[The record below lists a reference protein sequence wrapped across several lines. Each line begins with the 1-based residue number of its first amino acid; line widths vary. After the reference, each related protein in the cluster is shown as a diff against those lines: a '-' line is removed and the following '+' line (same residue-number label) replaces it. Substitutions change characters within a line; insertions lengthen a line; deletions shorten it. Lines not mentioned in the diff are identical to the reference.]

1 MIIKNK
7 LFRRF
12 TSILVSMTLAVSM
25 LSGCSPKKEN
35 NTLSEQDIDKI
46 VETVSNEIIN
56 DIKNDSQVDYDGD
69 IEEFVCN
76 LLSEQL
82 GYKYDVFPAYT
93 VLSDG
98 TEIYGIAYSD
108 YSKGYLKE
116 DESKCYFSAGMLFY
130 GEEPVLPEEEFDVGL
145 EVFNLEFFD
154 EEASFLLEYTSDP
167 FVEHC
172 VVGGKYVQYGVDEKG
187 QIYYETTDYV
197 REEVDESLGSLYSY
211 DESKCLI
218 NLDLGE
224 YIYISGESLYAEL
237 DYRALEEEVNNIINS
252 QNENFA
258 FSQIETYA
266 YQAQESIANYLL
278 SLQEE
283 TFLGYDVDELVKATN
298 ELEPMECYR
307 LTEEGLMVIEVQEV
321 LGADADTL
329 TKWLVGVGCAV
340 ITGTSIIAN
349 VAIKTHTAVFDLCI
363 GAVTGAAIEIFM
375 QVVVDGEAL
384 GDVSWGRVAI
394 ATATGAVAGLL
405 GPVISAKLGGVS
417 AFILDSA
424 IDGTLGG
431 IEYAAIA
438 WMEGESGQEIIKS
451 MGYGIAL
458 GTVMSAGFK
467 VAGKVVSEGFE
478 IVKPVVKKLDDTVFK
493 PASAKVSKFASDV
506 SAFVAIAKDKVLARQ
521 SKHLTEKVA
530 EEIFKGLRDKIHFYL
545 NEIVDT
551 SGKVNTYKMNV
562 LRLAIQS
569 GQFSADEIRIISK
582 KMSELRITD
591 KFEEAMK
598 GINFGQY
605 LRNVM
610 GDIPTNMKDPHA
622 HHILFKEG
630 HGEAQKALV
639 KEGQA
644 ILRKHGIDPIIGP
657 ENLVWAPNAVEGQH
671 NEEALKM
678 VVEGLKKRDEAGGD
692 YKDIVNFLKEMGQ
705 VASGRS

>member
-7 LFRRF
+7 LLRRF
-12 TSILVSMTLAVSM
+12 TSLLVSMTLVVSL
-25 LSGCSPKKEN
+25 LSGCSLKKADN
-35 NTLSEQDIDKI
+35 ALSEQDIDKI
-46 VETVSNEIIN
+46 VETVSDEII
-56 DIKNDSQVDYDGD
+56 DDLKNDSQVDYAGD
-69 IEEFVCN
+69 IETFVCN
-76 LLSEQL
+76 LLTEQL

-93 VLSDG
+93 TLSDG

-130 GEEPVLPEEEFDVGL
+130 GDEPILPVEEFDAGL

-154 EEASFLLEYTSDP
+154 EESSFLLEYTSDP

-172 VVGGKYVQYGVDEKG
+172 VVDGKYVQYGVDEKG
-187 QIYYETTDYV
+187 QIYYKATDYV

-237 DYRALEEEVNNIINS
+237 DFKALEEEVNNIINT
-252 QNENFA
+252 QDENFA
-258 FSQIETYA
+258 ISQIETYA
-266 YQAQESIANYLL
+266 YQSQESIANYLL

-283 TFLGYDVDELVKATN
+283 TFLGYDVDELVKAAR

-321 LGADADTL
+321 IGADADTL
-329 TKWLVGVGCAV
+329 AEWLVGVGCAV
-340 ITGTSIIAN
+340 ITGTSLIAS
-349 VAIKTHTAVFDLCI
+349 VAVKSHTAVLDVCI
-363 GAVTGAAIEIFM
+363 GAVTGAAIEILM
-375 QVVVDGEAL
+375 QVVVEGEAL

-417 AFILDSA
+417 AFILDTA

-451 MGYGIAL
+451 MGYGVAL
-458 GTVMSAGFK
+458 GAVMSAGFK
-467 VAGKVVSEGFE
+467 AAGK
-478 IVKPVVKKLDDTVFK
+478 IVANGVELIKPVVKKLDGVVFK
-493 PASAKVSKFASDV
+493 PVSAKVSKVVDDV
-506 SAFVAIAKDKVLARQ
+506 SAFVAIAKDKLQARL
-521 SKHLTEKVA
+521 SKHLTKKQAEK
-530 EEIFKGLRDKIHFYL
+530 ILKGLSEKLTFYL
-545 NEIVDT
+545 KEIIDT
-551 SGKVNTYKMNV
+551 AGNVSTYQLNV
-562 LRLAIQS
+562 LKNAIQN
-569 GQFSADEIRIISK
+569 GQFSVDEIRIISK

-705 VASGRS
+705 IASGRG